1 MMNNK
6 DQLALLKSTVA
17 IYRGTEFEEVCKGDI
32 SDLANNMP
40 DFLFDMCV
48 KRAMSFH
55 EMGKGDAEEYIKSCS
70 AFNHMFCWAD
80 TPEGHYFWKYL
91 YDGLNPFDKASEV
104 VL

>member
-17 IYRGTEFEEVCKGDI
+17 IYRGTEFEEVCKGNIDE
-32 SDLANNMP
+32 LAKNMP
-40 DFLFDMCV
+40 DFLFEMCV

-55 EMGKGDAEEYIKSCS
+55 EIDMDEAVEYIKTCT
-70 AFNHMFCWAD
+70 AFNQMFCWAE

-91 YDGLNPFDKASEV
+91 YDGLNPFDKA
-104 VL
+104 LGAML